1 MANKAVC
8 WELVLVRVVCRL
20 LTVPLV
26 AHLVALLELVKRLG
40 VGVGCV
46 VERHRRVVLSWSSSV
61 ELTGKIVLFLEINFA
76 PRLVLD
82 WCSLDRKKKQ
92 REGSGGDFF
101 GFFFWEWLPSA

>member
-61 ELTGKIVLFLEINFA
+61 ELTGKIVVFLEINFA

-82 WCSLDRKKKQ
+82 WCSLDREKKTKG
-92 REGSGGDFF
+92 RLRG
-101 GFFFWEWLPSA
+101 GFFWVFFLGVVA